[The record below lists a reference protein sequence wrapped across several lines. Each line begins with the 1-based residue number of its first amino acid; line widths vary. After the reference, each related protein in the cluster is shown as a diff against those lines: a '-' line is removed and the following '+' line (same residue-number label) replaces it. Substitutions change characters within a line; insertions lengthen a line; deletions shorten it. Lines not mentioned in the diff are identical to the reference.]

1 MSLPLVAIQSVHVQF
16 ANGQL
21 INPFCSSLSFFLSFS
36 LFLTTRPNEHLNDQ
50 FSLQKPYKVWS
61 CDRQTRKSVIAS
73 SLLELKLHGAEKLSF
88 DESTAISEIKVVLEA
103 DGTEVEDDG
112 YFQTAEKDTIFILL
126 KPGETWLPLGVEA
139 LKSALSAIPGLVS
152 EALNKLEA
160 SDKLP
165 NWKVSDNNGIISVV
179 LSWDTRDRTAESP
192 LPDADIELL
201 TVDQALGLGST
212 GPPFGPS
219 TTSTGLTRQVSPLSA
234 AQQQQQQHLQADQ
247 SSVKRTSAQ
256 SPPILKH
263 TTSVAPS
270 LLTSTSIPRGNLI
283 GLEDLASQFSTVTSS
298 RITRPEILPEIQT
311 SFYTGTGETLAMEY
325 DTDSDEDK
333 TDQASPSHDHNHC
346 DFHCSGIH
354 RQIQIKKIVTSVATS
369 PISESI
375 VPFPPA
381 LVPRD
386 GRSITPTSRRPGSKN
401 VRFQDLEQM
410 KKSNGSED
418 SDTETTDR
426 EEEQLCERYLLLVDQ
441 LAIGHER
448 HLTVKDIGCILEKLS
463 TKIVDVD
470 KLERERESSDC
481 HNWVIRAL
489 IRGESLREIGVVYNS
504 QYFGIIE
511 HPGYF

>member
-1 MSLPLVAIQSVHVQF
+1 M
-16 ANGQL
+16 
-21 INPFCSSLSFFLSFS
+21 
-36 LFLTTRPNEHLNDQ
+36 
-50 FSLQKPYKVWS
+50 
-61 CDRQTRKSVIAS
+61 AS

-126 KPGETWLPLGVEA
+126 RPNEQWLPLGVEA
-139 LKSALSAIPGLVS
+139 LKSALSTIPGLVS
-152 EALNKLEA
+152 DALNKLEA

-165 NWKVSDNNGIISVV
+165 NWKVCDNNGVVSVV
-179 LSWDTRDRTAESP
+179 LSWDTRDRIHGESP
-192 LPDADIELL
+192 LPDADIESL
-201 TVDQALGLGST
+201 TVDSSANIHQES
-212 GPPFGPS
+212 
-219 TTSTGLTRQVSPLSA
+219 VSPVHPVA
-234 AQQQQQQHLQADQ
+234 NLQDDHQ
-247 SSVKRTSAQ
+247 SMKRSTAQ
-256 SPPILKH
+256 SPPILKR
-263 TTSVAPS
+263 TTSSSTQLQSS
-270 LLTSTSIPRGNLI
+270 LLTNPSLQRGNLV
-283 GLEDLASQFSTVTSS
+283 GLEDLASQLNSCS
-298 RITRPEILPEIQT
+298 RIPRGDIILENT
-311 SFYTGTGETLAMEY
+311 FYPSNQTGETLAMEY
-325 DTDSDEDK
+325 DTDSDEEK
-333 TDQASPSHDHNHC
+333 TDQGSPQHDHNHC

-354 RQIQIKKIVTSVATS
+354 RQIAIKKQILTSSVGTS
-369 PISESI
+369 PIGDVI
-375 VPFPPA
+375 TPFPPA
-381 LVPRD
+381 LVARD
-386 GRSITPTSRRPGSKN
+386 GRSLTPTTARRPGSKN
-401 VRFQDLEQM
+401 VRFQDLELM
-410 KKSNGSED
+410 KKANGSEE

-426 EEEQLCERYLLLVDQ
+426 EDEQLCERYLLLTDQ

>member
-1 MSLPLVAIQSVHVQF
+1 M
-16 ANGQL
+16 
-21 INPFCSSLSFFLSFS
+21 
-36 LFLTTRPNEHLNDQ
+36 
-50 FSLQKPYKVWS
+50 QKPYKVWS

-126 KPGETWLPLGVEA
+126 KPNENWLPLGVEA

-152 EALNKLEA
+152 DALNKLEA

-179 LSWDTRDRTAESP
+179 LSWDTRDRTTDSP
-192 LPDADIELL
+192 LPETDIELL
-201 TVDQALGLGST
+201 TVDQATAQFGRQAVSPSIVVASST
-212 GPPFGPS
+212 G
-219 TTSTGLTRQVSPLSA
+219 
-234 AQQQQQQHLQADQ
+234 QHLQPDQ
-247 SSVKRTSAQ
+247 SVKRTSAQ

-263 TTSVAPS
+263 TTSTQPT
-270 LLTSTSIPRGNLI
+270 LITSTSIPRGNLI
-283 GLEDLASQFSTVTSS
+283 GLEDLASQFSTVSSS
-298 RITRPEILPEIQT
+298 RIARPEILPEIQT

-333 TDQASPSHDHNHC
+333 TDQGSPGHDHNHC

-354 RQIQIKKIVTSVATS
+354 RQIQIKKIITSSVATS
-369 PISESI
+369 PISEAI
-375 VPFPPA
+375 TPFPPA

>member
-1 MSLPLVAIQSVHVQF
+1 M
-16 ANGQL
+16 
-21 INPFCSSLSFFLSFS
+21 
-36 LFLTTRPNEHLNDQ
+36 
-50 FSLQKPYKVWS
+50 QKPYKVWS

-73 SLLELKLHGAEKLSF
+73 SLLELKLHGAEKLNF

-126 KPGETWLPLGVEA
+126 KPNETWLPLGVEA

-152 EALNKLEA
+152 DALNKLEA

-179 LSWDTRDRTAESP
+179 LSWDTRDRTTDSP
-192 LPDADIELL
+192 LPDGDIELL
-201 TVDQALGLGST
+201 TVDQTGST
-212 GPPFGPS
+212 FTHGPGV
-219 TTSTGLTRQVSPLSA
+219 GGIHRQASPLSG
-234 AQQQQQQHLQADQ
+234 QHLQPDQ
-247 SSVKRTSAQ
+247 SVKRTSAQ

-270 LLTSTSIPRGNLI
+270 SGVHGLTSTSIPRGNLI

-298 RITRPEILPEIQT
+298 RIARPEILPEIQT

-333 TDQASPSHDHNHC
+333 TDQASPTHDHNHC

-354 RQIQIKKIVTSVATS
+354 RHIKKIVTSVATS
-369 PISESI
+369 PISEAI
-375 VPFPPA
+375 APFPPA

-410 KKSNGSED
+410 KKSNGSEE